1 MIAIIG
7 GSGFIGSRLAS
18 LFELNEKPFVIIDK
32 KIVPYLMINIV
43 MVMLPN
49 QIRWDRYFA
58 IVLSLSISRRN
69 IKTTYI
75 QQAYIMM

>member
-18 LFELNEKPFVIIDK
+18 LFELNEKPFV
-32 KIVPYLMINIV
+32 
-43 MVMLPN
+43 
-49 QIRWDRYFA
+49 IRWDRYFA